1 MRNGVPLTASGVALG
16 VPGEVYN
23 IVITAGVDAAEFD
36 IYDGTGAS
44 GDKLAVRVPAGMSY
58 GTGRLGS
65 FENGVYVNFV
75 SGTAP
80 SAYVVFA

>member
-23 IVITAGVDAAEFD
+23 IIVTAGVDAAVFD
-36 IYDGTGAS
+36 VYDGLVAS
-44 GDKLAVRVPAGMSY
+44 GNKVRVSVPAGMSY
-58 GTGRLGS
+58 GTGRLGY
-65 FENGVYVNFV
+65 FETGVYVKFV

-80 SAYVVFA
+80 SVYVVFA